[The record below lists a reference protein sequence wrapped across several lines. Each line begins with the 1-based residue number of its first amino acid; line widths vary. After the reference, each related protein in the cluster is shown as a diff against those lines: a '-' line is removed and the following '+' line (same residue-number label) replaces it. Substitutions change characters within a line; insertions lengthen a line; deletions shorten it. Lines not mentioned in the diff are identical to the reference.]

1 MRSEI
6 AFDELSLKKYE
17 SNDAQELFMLT
28 GKNRDYLR
36 KTLNWLDNVKS
47 VDDSLSFISNC
58 IEKDLLGYFI
68 YYRKSMIGIVGL
80 VESDTTNNNAEIG
93 YWVDKDM
100 QGCGVV
106 TWALQTFV
114 SKLFGQENI
123 QTLVIKSLPGNLGS
137 IKVAE
142 NCGFKI
148 VEGENDTIDL
158 NGQIQEL
165 LVYKRALVDNMNI

>member
-93 YWVDKDM
+93 YFGLIKICKAAVLLHGLCKPFYLNYL
-100 QGCGVV
+100 VRK
-106 TWALQTFV
+106 T
-114 SKLFGQENI
+114 SKL
-123 QTLVIKSLPGNLGS
+123 L
-137 IKVAE
+137 
-142 NCGFKI
+142 
-148 VEGENDTIDL
+148 
-158 NGQIQEL
+158 
-165 LVYKRALVDNMNI
+165 